1 MPICFYHP
9 AFWTLV
15 MPFKVLVMTLLLS
28 CASYA
33 SELTSMED
41 WHKSDLTWQLP
52 AEEIT
57 ELLAGDTSFLA
68 LKRAAF
74 TAKAKGTIL
83 LIPDW
88 SQHAASPNYLNL
100 LRKEF
105 NDYGWHTLA
114 IAVPDAPFEPD
125 NTALDGYK
133 KQLQQRIEVA
143 MSMAL
148 TENSTV
154 IVVAQGSSA
163 ALISQLYADKKLQEP
178 RSLILLEA
186 YLPQPEQQRS
196 LALAIAKQQIPTLD
210 LMQQQ
215 GNQQVA
221 AQWQLRKQLAKQQQK
236 LLYRQREISGLI
248 AQSETQQRVFK
259 EIYGWLSYQGY

>member
-1 MPICFYHP
+1 MPSK
-9 AFWTLV
+9 ALV
-15 MPFKVLVMTLLLS
+15 LMLLS
-28 CASYA
+28 SFFAQA
-33 SELTSMED
+33 SEPVPIED
-41 WHKSDLTWQLP
+41 WHKADLSWQIP

-57 ELLAGDTSFLA
+57 ELLAGDKSFLA

-74 TAKAKGTIL
+74 TAEVKGTIL
-83 LIPDW
+83 FVPDW
-88 SQHAASPNYLNL
+88 SQHASSPKYLNL

-105 NDYGWHTLA
+105 NDYGWDTLA
-114 IAVPDAPFEPD
+114 IAVPDAPFNDDIPS
-125 NTALDGYK
+125 LDKYK
-133 KQLQQRIEVA
+133 EQLQQRIEVA
-143 MSMAL
+143 MTSAMADN
-148 TENSTV
+148 TTV

-178 RSLILLEA
+178 QSLILLEA
-186 YLPQPEQQRS
+186 YLPQAEQQRS
-196 LALAIAKQQIPTLD
+196 LPLAIAKQQVPTLD

-221 AQWQLRKQLAKQQQK
+221 AQWQLRKQLARQQQK

-248 AQSETQQRVFK
+248 AQAETQQRVFK